1 MRIGF
6 IGAGLMGHGMAL
18 NLLKSGHEVTVIAH
32 RNLAPVVDLVSNG
45 AREAKSL
52 GEIAQAS
59 DYIVLCLSSSKIVE
73 DTVFSMKPFLQKGQ
87 IIIDT
92 GTSELETT
100 RRLAGQLAEL
110 GVGYVDAPL
119 TGGPEQAAS
128 GQLGVF
134 CGASPEVFLTLK
146 PLFSCFATI
155 VRHMGPVGS
164 GQSAKLISNYLVTG
178 MIALVAE
185 AFGTARRADV
195 DWRDLYEVMLNG
207 SGNSGVLRK
216 MVAPVL
222 EGNFEGYK
230 FSLANA
236 YKDIGY
242 FKAFAIDL
250 NLDTSLVEA
259 VEAVFSAAVTEGL
272 GELNVSHLLEL

>member
-18 NLLKSGHEVTVIAH
+18 NLLEAGHEVSVIAH
-32 RNLAPVVDLVSNG
+32 RNRAPIEDLVSNG
-45 AREAKSL
+45 ASEAKSL

-59 DYIVLCLSSSKIVE
+59 DFIFLCLSSSKIVE
-73 DTVFSMKPFLQKGQ
+73 DTVLSLERSLRKGQ
-87 IIIDT
+87 IIIDA
-92 GTSELETT
+92 GTSEPETT
-100 RRLAGQLAEL
+100 RQLASQLAEL
-110 GVGYVDAPL
+110 GVGYADAPL

-155 VRHMGPVGS
+155 IRHMGPVGS
-164 GQSAKLISNYLVTG
+164 GHTAKLISNYLVTG

-185 AFGTARRADV
+185 AFGTARKADI

-222 EGNFEGYK
+222 DGNFEGYK

-242 FKAFAIDL
+242 FKTLAIDL
-250 NLDTSLVEA
+250 NLETSLVEA
-259 VEAVFSAAVTEGL
+259 VEAVFSAAIVEGL
-272 GELNVSHLLEL
+272 GEMNVSHLLEL

>member
-18 NLLKSGHEVTVIAH
+18 NLLEAGHEVSVIAH
-32 RNLAPVVDLVSNG
+32 RNRAPIEDLVSNG
-45 AREAKSL
+45 AGEAKSL

-59 DYIVLCLSSSKIVE
+59 DFIFLCLSSSKIVE
-73 DTVFSMKPFLQKGQ
+73 DTVLSMERSLRKGQ
-87 IIIDT
+87 IIIDA
-92 GTSELETT
+92 GTSEPETT
-100 RRLAGQLAEL
+100 RRLASQLAEL
-110 GVGYVDAPL
+110 GVGYADAPL

-134 CGASPEVFLTLK
+134 CGASPEVFLTLR

-155 VRHMGPVGS
+155 IRHIGPVGS
-164 GQSAKLISNYLVTG
+164 GHTAKLISNYLVTG

-185 AFGTARRADV
+185 AFGTARKADI

-222 EGNFEGYK
+222 DGNFEGYK

-242 FKAFAIDL
+242 FKTLAIDL
-250 NLDTSLVEA
+250 NLETSLVEA
-259 VEAVFSAAVTEGL
+259 VEAVFSATMVEGL
-272 GELNVSHLLEL
+272 GEMNVSHLLEL

>member
-18 NLLKSGHEVTVIAH
+18 NLLEAGHEVSVIAH
-32 RNLAPVVDLVSNG
+32 RNRAPIEDLVSNG
-45 AREAKSL
+45 AGEAKSL

-59 DYIVLCLSSSKIVE
+59 DFIFLCLSSSKIVE
-73 DTVFSMKPFLQKGQ
+73 DTVLSMERSLRKGQ
-87 IIIDT
+87 IIIDA
-92 GTSELETT
+92 GTSEPETT
-100 RRLAGQLAEL
+100 RRLASQLAEL
-110 GVGYVDAPL
+110 GVGYADAPL

-134 CGASPEVFLTLK
+134 CGASPEVFLTLR

-155 VRHMGPVGS
+155 IRHMGPVGS
-164 GQSAKLISNYLVTG
+164 GHTAKLISNYLVTG

-185 AFGTARRADV
+185 AFGTARKADI

-222 EGNFEGYK
+222 DGNFEGYK

-242 FKAFAIDL
+242 FKTLAIDL
-250 NLDTSLVEA
+250 NLETSLVEA
-259 VEAVFSAAVTEGL
+259 VEAVFSAAMVEGL
-272 GELNVSHLLEL
+272 GEMNVSHLLEL

>member
-18 NLLKSGHEVTVIAH
+18 NLLEAGHEVSVIAH
-32 RNLAPVVDLVSNG
+32 RNRAPIEDLVSNG
-45 AREAKSL
+45 ASEAKSL

-59 DYIVLCLSSSKIVE
+59 DFIFLCLSSSKIVE
-73 DTVFSMKPFLQKGQ
+73 DTVVSMERSLRKGQ
-87 IIIDT
+87 IIIDA
-92 GTSELETT
+92 GTSEPETT
-100 RRLAGQLAEL
+100 RRLASQLAEL
-110 GVGYVDAPL
+110 GVGYADAPL

-134 CGASPEVFLTLK
+134 CGASSEVFLTLR

-155 VRHMGPVGS
+155 IRHMGPVGS
-164 GQSAKLISNYLVTG
+164 GHTAKLISNYLVTG

-185 AFGTARRADV
+185 AFGTARKADI

-222 EGNFEGYK
+222 DGNFEGYK

-242 FKAFAIDL
+242 FKTLAIDL
-250 NLDTSLVEA
+250 NLETSLVEA
-259 VEAVFSAAVTEGL
+259 VEAVFSAAMIEGL
-272 GELNVSHLLEL
+272 GEMNVSHLLEL